1 MMWFTADLHFGH
13 SSILS
18 KMNRPF
24 ETLERMNQG
33 LIAAINERVAP
44 SDSLYVLGDFAYQ
57 TTAENARRLREQI
70 ACEHVHLIRGNH
82 DDSWSTGAG
91 AGIFET
97 EQDYLEIAPGYARG
111 HKLVLF
117 HYPIMSWNGKRR
129 DAIALHGHVHSKGP
143 TNNERNRERG
153 ILRYDVGVDANSYA
167 PVSLTEVLKFF
178 EGAQSHSRMGQEGT
192 ERTSDAT
199 STTGDPAA

>member
-1 MMWFTADLHFGH
+1 M
-13 SSILS
+13 
-18 KMNRPF
+18 
-24 ETLERMNQG
+24 
-33 LIAAINERVAP
+33 
-44 SDSLYVLGDFAYQ
+44 
-57 TTAENARRLREQI
+57 
-70 ACEHVHLIRGNH
+70 HLIRGNH

-129 DAIALHGHVHSKGP
+129 DAIALHGHVHSKGS
-143 TNNERNRERG
+143 TSNERNRERG

-167 PVSLTEVLKFF
+167 PVSLAEILKFF
-178 EGAQSHSRMGQEGT
+178 EGAQSHSQMG
-192 ERTSDAT
+192 
-199 STTGDPAA
+199 

>member
-1 MMWFTADLHFGH
+1 MMWFTADTHFGH
-13 SSILS
+13 SNIIELTH
-18 KMNRPF
+18 RPF
-24 ETLERMNQG
+24 SSVQEMDRH
-33 LIAAINERVAP
+33 LIANINDRV
-44 SDSLYVLGDFAYQ
+44 STRDSLYILGDFSFRTTVEEAYAFRKKIVCQ
-57 TTAENARRLREQI
+57 
-70 ACEHVHLIRGNH
+70 HVHLIRGNH

-178 EGAQSHSRMGQEGT
+178 EGAQSHSRMG
-192 ERTSDAT
+192 
-199 STTGDPAA
+199 